1 MVAMRPPRLVTCDL
15 QLTTHF
21 GGLQVPVE
29 TDTALERALERVGD
43 RWMLLIVDAL
53 LPGPRRFNELAE
65 DVSGSSGAS
74 PSNRIA
80 PNILSDRLR
89 RLAAEAI
96 VVARPYSRRPLRYT
110 YELTANGRELA
121 GVLRLLAGWAAG
133 DGQGAEPLRH
143 VDCGTPME
151 TRWYCPTCA
160 RVV

>member
-1 MVAMRPPRLVTCDL
+1 M
-15 QLTTHF
+15 
-21 GGLQVPVE
+21 PVE
-29 TDTALERALERVGD
+29 TDTALARALERVGD

-65 DVSGSSGAS
+65 DVGSSEAS

-89 RLAAEAI
+89 RLVAEAI
-96 VVARPYSRRPLRYT
+96 VVARPYSRRPLRYS

-133 DGQGAEPLRH
+133 TTEETDALRH
-143 VDCGTPME
+143 ADCGTPME
-151 TRWYCPTCA
+151 ARWYCPTCA
-160 RVV
+160 RIVADDEAELRFI

>member
-1 MVAMRPPRLVTCDL
+1 M
-15 QLTTHF
+15 
-21 GGLQVPVE
+21 PVETE
-29 TDTALERALERVGD
+29 TDTALARALERVGD

-53 LPGPRRFNELAE
+53 LPGPRRFGELAE
-65 DVSGSSGAS
+65 DVSG
-74 PSNRIA
+74 IA

-89 RLAAEAI
+89 RLAAEAV

-133 DGQGAEPLRH
+133 DAEGAEPLRH

-151 TRWYCPTCA
+151 ARWYCPTCA
-160 RVV
+160 RVVADEDAELRFV

>member
-1 MVAMRPPRLVTCDL
+1 VAVT
-15 QLTTHF
+15 
-21 GGLQVPVE
+21 
-29 TDTALERALERVGD
+29 TDTPLARALERVGD

-53 LPGPRRFNELAE
+53 LSGPRRFNELAE
-65 DVSGSSGAS
+65 DVGGSTEAS

-110 YELTANGRELA
+110 YELSANGRELA

-133 DGQGAEPLRH
+133 ATEDTEPLRH
-143 VDCGTPME
+143 GDCGTPME
-151 TRWYCPTCA
+151 ARWYCPTCA
-160 RVV
+160 RTVADDEADLRFI